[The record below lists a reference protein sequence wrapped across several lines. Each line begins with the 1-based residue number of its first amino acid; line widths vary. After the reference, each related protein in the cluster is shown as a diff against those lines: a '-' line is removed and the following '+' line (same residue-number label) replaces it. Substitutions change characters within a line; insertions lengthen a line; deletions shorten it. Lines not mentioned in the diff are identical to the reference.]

1 MYSTAPADWTTC
13 KSSILKSMYVHLRY
27 RNQVNSFLIVG
38 HSQEF
43 SKFLFTQSAG
53 TVEYT
58 DCTSAE
64 G

>member
-1 MYSTAPADWTTC
+1 MYFNIFLPTLHKKGYFTIT
-13 KSSILKSMYVHLRY
+13 KNGRY
-27 RNQVNSFLIVG
+27 RKNITNVVCLYDDKVSGYL
-38 HSQEF
+38 
-43 SKFLFTQSAG
+43 TSAG